1 MKSSALEGGSIFG
14 DLICEFLLSFGIR
27 RRTGLEGGR
36 RRKLGQEETGER
48 GNGETEVVELG
59 FRQFLCSFLP
69 CRITMA
75 LVRLSSLIML
85 DPLLR

>member
-1 MKSSALEGGSIFG
+1 MKSSALKGGSSFG

-27 RRTGLEGGR
+27 RRRGLEGGR

-59 FRQFLCSFLP
+59 FRQFLCF
-69 CRITMA
+69 M
-75 LVRLSSLIML
+75 SSLQ
-85 DPLLR
+85 DYDGSCTSFFFDHA